1 MPRERQELPPRPKQ
15 EPVPRPKQKAR
26 AVQPPEQLEAHAVSR
41 PARPPEAP
49 IQRSDYRAPRAQE
62 PGFLGAVV
70 AIISMIAVLV
80 GLALAY
86 WLLRR

>member
-1 MPRERQELPPRPKQ
+1 L
-15 EPVPRPKQKAR
+15 
-26 AVQPPEQLEAHAVSR
+26 
-41 PARPPEAP
+41 
-49 IQRSDYRAPRAQE
+49 RSDYRAPRAQE

-70 AIISMIAVLV
+70 AIVSMIAVLV